1 MKYRFNLILAAAV
14 LFTAFSIVSAQ
25 ETGELNDPLM
35 ERAQQIHDRAV
46 VVDTHVDTPLLMSGR
61 GLDIGVRNDF
71 GRVDLPR
78 MAEGGLDA
86 IFLAVFVSNELD
98 DRNPSRKALE
108 TIDVIYR
115 QVGRYP
121 ELAEMAFSSDDIRRI
136 VKSGRRAV
144 LIGMENG
151 GPVEESLALLRTYYR
166 LGVRYI
172 TLTHNSSNH
181 ICDSSTDQPKWEGLS
196 PFGIEMVGEMNRLGM
211 MIDVSHISDAA
222 FYDVAEHS
230 EAPVIASHSG
240 VRALCD
246 VPRNLSD
253 EMLMKL
259 AENGGV
265 IQIVFYSGFLD
276 ENYAEESERVRKKL
290 EPEFERLRKE
300 TGDDREEFYRKAFP
314 LWEKHAPP
322 APEASV
328 LIDHIDHAVKIA
340 GINHVGIGSDFD
352 GAGSFPAGIEDSS
365 DYGLITYH
373 LLKRGYRE
381 EDISRI
387 LGENLLRVME
397 EVENIS
403 RQKRSISVPER
414 Q

>member
-1 MKYRFNLILAAAV
+1 MKYRFNLLLAAAV
-14 LFTAFSIVSAQ
+14 LIGAFSIVSAQ
-25 ETGELNDPLM
+25 EAGEQNNQLM

-46 VVDTHVDTPLLMSGR
+46 IVDTHVDTPLMMSGR

-78 MAEGGLDA
+78 MVEGGLDA

-108 TIDVIYR
+108 TIDVIHR

-136 VKSGRRAV
+136 EESGRRAV

-151 GPVEESLALLRTYYR
+151 GPVEGSLALLRTYYR

-181 ICDSSTDQPKWEGLS
+181 ICDSSTGEPKWEGLS

-222 FYDVAEHS
+222 FYDVVEHS
-230 EAPVIASHSG
+230 AAPVIASHSG

-253 EMLMKL
+253 EMLKKL

-276 ENYAEESERVRKKL
+276 KDYAEESERVRKEL

-300 TGDDREEFYRKAFP
+300 TGDDREAFYRKAFP

-340 GINHVGIGSDFD
+340 GIDHVGIGSDFD
-352 GAGSFPAGIEDSS
+352 GAGSFPVGIEDSS
-365 DYGLITYH
+365 DYQLITRH

-381 EDISRI
+381 EDIVRI

-403 RQKRSISVPER
+403 RQKR
-414 Q
+414 

>member
-1 MKYRFNLILAAAV
+1 MKCRFNLLLGAAV
-14 LFTAFSIVSAQ
+14 LIGAFSLVSAQ
-25 ETGELNDPLM
+25 EAGELNDQMM

-98 DRNPSRKALE
+98 DKNPSRNALE

-121 ELAEMAFSSDDIRRI
+121 GLAEMAFSSDDIRRI
-136 VKSGRRAV
+136 EKSGRRAV

-151 GPVEESLALLRTYYR
+151 GPVEASLALLRTYYR

-181 ICDSSTDQPKWEGLS
+181 ICDSSTDEPKWEGLS

-222 FYDVAEHS
+222 FYDVVEHS
-230 EAPVIASHSG
+230 AAPVIASHSG
-240 VRALCD
+240 TRALCD

-265 IQIVFYSGFLD
+265 IQIVFYSGFLGED
-276 ENYAEESERVRKKL
+276 YAEESERVRKEL

-300 TGDDREEFYRKAFP
+300 AGDDREEFYRKAFP

-340 GINHVGIGSDFD
+340 GIDHVGIGSDFD
-352 GAGSFPAGIEDSS
+352 GAGSFPVGIEDSS
-365 DYGLITYH
+365 DYQLITCH

-381 EDISRI
+381 EDIVRI

-397 EVENIS
+397 EVEKVS
-403 RQKRSISVPER
+403 REKR
-414 Q
+414 